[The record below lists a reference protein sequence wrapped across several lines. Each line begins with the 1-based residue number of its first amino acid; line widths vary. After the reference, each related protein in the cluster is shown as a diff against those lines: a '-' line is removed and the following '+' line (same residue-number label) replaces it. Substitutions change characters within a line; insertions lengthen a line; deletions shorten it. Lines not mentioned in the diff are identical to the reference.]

1 MEILISIVLIS
12 LGGASAA
19 SFYVPIKK
27 VRDWSWETY
36 WIVQGVVA
44 WIIGPWV
51 LALCTVPGVW
61 DVLRSSPP
69 EAVWN
74 TFMFGALW
82 GVGGLTFG
90 LSMRFLGVGLGQSIA
105 LGFTAAL
112 GTLIPPFV
120 AGENLF
126 TSRTGILMLLGVAI
140 CVAGIALVGY
150 AGTLRSQHM
159 VEEDRKRAI
168 KDFALRKGI
177 LIAVVSGIMSAC
189 MNYGINGLPGFLD
202 AGNVIQKVAAAH
214 STDPMF
220 VTNPVYIPLMFGGF
234 VTNFLYTM
242 YLNWKNKSFKE
253 YVSLPRDLL
262 LSNVAFSALG
272 GTLWFLQYFFLGIG
286 QSKLPGT
293 MLAFAWSIL
302 MASSILFSN
311 IWGLLLHEWKGTGRK
326 TMTVLVVGLILLVLS
341 CFVIKL

>member
-1 MEILISIVLIS
+1 MEILLSIILIS

-36 WIVQGVVA
+36 WIVQGIVA
-44 WIIGPWV
+44 WIVGPWV

-61 DVLRSSPP
+61 DVLRDSPP
-69 EAVWN
+69 DAVRN

-126 TSRTGILMLLGVAI
+126 TSRTGILILLGVAI

-150 AGTLRSQHM
+150 AGTLRSKNM
-159 VEEDRKRAI
+159 TEEDRRSAI

-177 LIAVVSGIMSAC
+177 LIAVLSGIMSAC

-202 AGNVIQKVAAAH
+202 AGNVIQKVAGAH
-214 STDPMF
+214 GTDPLF
-220 VTNPVYIPLMFGGF
+220 VTNPVYIPLMCGGF

-253 YVSLPRDLL
+253 YVSLPRNVL
-262 LSNVAFSALG
+262 LSNVGFSALG
-272 GTLWFLQYFFLGIG
+272 GTLWFLQYFFLGVG

-311 IWGLLLHEWKGTGRK
+311 IWGLLLHEWKGAGRK
-326 TMTVLVVGLILLVLS
+326 TMIFLAIGLILLVLS

>member
-1 MEILISIVLIS
+1 MNSLLSILLIS

-36 WIVQGVVA
+36 WIVQGA
-44 WIIGPWV
+44 ISWIIAPWV
-51 LALCTVPGVW
+51 FALCTVPSLLE
-61 DVLRSSPP
+61 VLRNSPQ
-69 EAVWN
+69 EAVLN

-82 GVGGLTFG
+82 GVGGLGFG
-90 LSMRFLGVGLGQSIA
+90 LSMRFLGVALGQSIA

-120 AGENLF
+120 AGQDLF
-126 TSRTGILMLLGVAI
+126 GSRDGILMLIGVAI
-140 CVAGIALVGY
+140 CVAGIAIVGY

-159 VEEDRKRAI
+159 AEEDRRKAI

-177 LIAVVSGIMSAC
+177 LIAVLSGIMSAC

-202 AGNVIQKVAAAH
+202 AGNVIQKVAAEH
-214 STDPMF
+214 GTDALF
-220 VTNPVYIPLMFGGF
+220 VTNPVYIPLMLGGF
-234 VTNFLYTM
+234 FTNFIYTM

-253 YVSLPRDLL
+253 YVSLPRNLL
-262 LSNVAFSALG
+262 LSNLAFSALG

-286 QSKLPGT
+286 QSKLPGG
-293 MLAFAWSIL
+293 MLVFGWSIL

-311 IWGLLLHEWKGTGRK
+311 VWGILLHEWKGSGRK
-326 TMTVLVVGLILLVLS
+326 TITVLLVGLILLVLS
-341 CFVIKL
+341 CFVIRL

>member
-1 MEILISIVLIS
+1 MNILLSILLIS

-19 SFYVPIKK
+19 SFYVPIKR

-36 WIVQGVVA
+36 WIAQGVVS

-51 LALCTVPGVW
+51 LAICTVPNLL
-61 DVLRSSPP
+61 DVLGNSPR
-69 EAVWN
+69 EAIGN

-82 GVGGLTFG
+82 GIGGLTFG
-90 LSMRFLGVGLGQSIA
+90 LSMRFLGVALGQSIA

-126 TSRTGILMLLGVAI
+126 ASRAGILMLVGVAI

-150 AGTLRSQHM
+150 AGTLRSLHM
-159 VEEDRKRAI
+159 PEEDRKKAI

-177 LIAVVSGIMSAC
+177 LIAVLSGIMSAC
-189 MNYGINGLPGFLD
+189 MNYGINGLPGFLES
-202 AGNVIQKVAAAH
+202 GNVIQKVAGAYG
-214 STDPMF
+214 TDPLF

-234 VTNFLYTM
+234 FTNFVYTM
-242 YLNWKNKSFKE
+242 YLTWKNKSFKKDF
-253 YVSLPRDLL
+253 SLPR
-262 LSNVAFSALG
+262 NVILGNLAFSALG
-272 GTLWFLQYFFLGIG
+272 GTLWFLQYFFLGVG

-293 MLAFAWSIL
+293 MLAFGWSIL

-311 IWGLLLHEWKGTGRK
+311 VWGILLHEWKGSGRK
-326 TMTVLVVGLILLVLS
+326 TITVMLFGLILLVLS